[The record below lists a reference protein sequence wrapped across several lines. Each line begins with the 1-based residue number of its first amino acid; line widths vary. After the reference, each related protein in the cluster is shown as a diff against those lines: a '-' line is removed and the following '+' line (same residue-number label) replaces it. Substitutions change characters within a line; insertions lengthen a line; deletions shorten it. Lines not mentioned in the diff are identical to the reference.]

1 MLPGNPRQVRTNYRC
16 SDQGLAGFACRTSTA
31 PDSAESQ
38 AEAIPSRNANFHG
51 APAGPP
57 HLVLADGNRP
67 VIACGMKP
75 GGLGLQG
82 KFIVALLVAA
92 ALPFLVGLVVFESTG
107 YRHLLEERG
116 KLHQIQATSLARA
129 LEQAAEAQGDRLRTY
144 LAADTA
150 LLRHLASI
158 HPGAPMLPEHE
169 AATARIEEMWASM
182 PRDDPFL
189 SDLLGNAGAA
199 SLRNYQSAHRECAEI
214 LAADAWGRLAAATG
228 KTSDYNQA
236 DESWWNQGMK
246 LSSGRQI
253 TELLRFDSSSGVFS
267 IDVVLPLREGGTVLG
282 VVKMST
288 DVTSLFSSLGFEEV
302 RSQGRWEIV
311 LPGGRVIAGSPAGGP
326 AADYSAALT
335 AIHGKSDGWALLENS
350 AGEIRMT
357 GFHAMGSAN
366 NLPGAYVLFSS
377 DRDQVVGPLQQS
389 FMEIGLAA
397 AAVLSLCGS
406 IGFLLIRRNIL
417 KPLALLGSA
426 ARSISDSAKLRVLPR
441 GAASIGEEDRRL
453 AESELH
459 RIETIHTGD
468 EIESLAADLAAMTSR
483 VLRYQRE
490 LENEVAAKTA
500 VIRED
505 LELAREFQNAL
516 LPTLHARES
525 STEDTGGLRLQFAH
539 FYQPTASLGGDFFDI
554 IELDSHRTGVL
565 IADVMGHGARS
576 ALVTA
581 ILRALVR
588 NHAEAAADPGCFL
601 TEINRHLHEVMTRSG
616 QTLFVTAFLMVFDTH
631 SGSARWA
638 VAGHPAPLHARRGS
652 GRDPAPLWSEPPK
665 QMALGLLADA
675 TYESHEIVLR
685 NGDVFLLHTD
695 GASEAENPAGEPF
708 GMQRLNASFDE
719 SLDGPMAALPAK
731 VVCDVAAW
739 RKVRHFDD
747 DVCLVAVEAVRPPA
761 PAAPAAAES
770 HTPELA
776 VP

>member
-1 MLPGNPRQVRTNYRC
+1 
-16 SDQGLAGFACRTSTA
+16 
-31 PDSAESQ
+31 
-38 AEAIPSRNANFHG
+38 
-51 APAGPP
+51 
-57 HLVLADGNRP
+57 
-67 VIACGMKP
+67 MKP

-107 YRHLLEERG
+107 YQHLMEERG

-129 LEQAAEAQGDRLRTY
+129 LEQASEAQGDRLRTY
-144 LAADTA
+144 LAADLA
-150 LLRHLASI
+150 LLGHLASV
-158 HPGAPMLPEHE
+158 HPSTPMQAGDE
-169 AATARIEEMWASM
+169 AAIGRVEEMWASM

-189 SDLLGNAGAA
+189 TEILGNPGAA
-199 SLRNYQSAHRECAEI
+199 SLKKYQTAHPECAEI
-214 LAADAWGRLAAATG
+214 LAADAWGRLIAATG
-228 KTSDYNQA
+228 KASDYNQA
-236 DESWWNQGMK
+236 DEAWWSQGMT
-246 LSSGRQI
+246 LPPDRQI
-253 TELLRFDSSSGVFS
+253 NELLRFDSSSGVFS
-267 IDVVLPLREGGTVLG
+267 IDVVLPLRQGEMALG

-302 RSQGRWEIV
+302 RTGGRWEVV
-311 LPGGRVIAGSPAGGP
+311 LPSGRVIAGSSSGGA
-326 AADYSAALT
+326 AADYAAALT

-350 AGEIRMT
+350 AGEIRMI

-366 NLPGAYVLFSS
+366 RMPGAYILFSS

-397 AAVLSLCGS
+397 AAVLMACGV

-441 GAASIGEEDRRL
+441 GTAHIGEEERKL

-468 EIESLAADLAAMTSR
+468 EIESLASDLAAMTAR

-505 LELAREFQNAL
+505 LELAREFQHSL
-516 LPTLHARES
+516 LPALHAREPAPV
-525 STEDTGGLRLQFAH
+525 DPGGLRLQFAH

-588 NHAEAAADPGCFL
+588 NHADAAADPGGFL
-601 TEINRHLHEVMTRSG
+601 TEINRHLHEVMARSG

-631 SGSARWA
+631 SGKARWA
-638 VAGHPAPLHARRGS
+638 VAGHPAPLHVRRGS
-652 GRDPAPLWSEPPK
+652 GKDPSPLWSEPPG

-675 TYESHEIVLR
+675 AYQSHEIALR

-695 GASEAENPAGEPF
+695 GATEAENPAGEPF
-708 GMQRLNASFDE
+708 GMHRLNSSFDE
-719 SLDGPMAALPAK
+719 ALDGPMAALPAK
-731 VVCDVAAW
+731 IVCDVAAW

-747 DVCLVAVEAVRPPA
+747 DVCLVAVEAVCPPS
-761 PAAPAAAES
+761 PAGLVAAEAKS
-770 HTPELA
+770 PELA
-776 VP
+776 AP